1 MVQNQEQPVGKITFS
16 ILIALSLSHCL
27 NDLLQ
32 SVVSAA
38 YPLFK
43 DDLGLSFAQIGLITL
58 VYQLSASVFQPIT
71 GIIFD
76 KYPVAW
82 SLPIGMSFT
91 LIGLINLAFS
101 DNLYWI
107 LASVF
112 LIGIGSSVLHPEAS
126 RITFLA
132 SGIGTALVGLLIAIP
147 CLRLATDFL
156 SLITIAFSYVFLA
169 IVRNWMSVTKG
180 PQGIPG
186 ISCINFFGIDFKDS
200 IAIYFVLLAIT
211 VLSYIIIS
219 NITKSKFGRAM
230 QATRDDELGARSA
243 GIKPNQI
250 KILSFVIGTFF
261 AGLAGALYAAY
272 IGYIGP
278 NTFTFDTSTTIFQMC
293 ILGGLGSIPGAIVGT
308 VFFVVMPE
316 AIRTLAVYRVGVG
329 GIIMLLLM
337 LFRPQGIMGSRAFA
351 TKDGLQERLKNW
363 LIARRVTKETAQR
376 QE

>member
-1 MVQNQEQPVGKITFS
+1 MKKKITTWTSFFKS
-16 ILIALSLSHCL
+16 KQGKRLFLI
-27 NDLLQ
+27 
-32 SVVSAA
+32 V
-38 YPLFK
+38 LF
-43 DDLGLSFAQIGLITL
+43 AGLIVLPFVSNTL
-58 VYQLSASVFQPIT
+58 VKRIASTIFIYSLLSMGNMVIGGFTGMLNLGHAAFWGVGAYIT
-71 GIIFD
+71 AILMTA
-76 KYPVAW
+76 YNVP
-82 SLPIGMSFT
+82 FT
-91 LIGLINLAFS
+91 IA
-101 DNLYWI
+101 
-107 LASVF
+107 
-112 LIGIGSSVLHPEAS
+112 
-126 RITFLA
+126 FLA

-186 ISCINFFGIDFKDS
+186 ISCINFFGIDFKDP

-272 IGYIGP
+272 IGYIGRTRLP
-278 NTFTFDTSTTIFQMC
+278 LIPPRPSSRCVSSAASARSPARSSARCSLSSCRRSSGRLRSTASASAASSC
-293 ILGGLGSIPGAIVGT
+293 CCSCC
-308 VFFVVMPE
+308 
-316 AIRTLAVYRVGVG
+316 
-329 GIIMLLLM
+329 
-337 LFRPQGIMGSRAFA
+337 S
-351 TKDGLQERLKNW
+351 
-363 LIARRVTKETAQR
+363 ARRA
-376 QE
+376 

>member
-1 MVQNQEQPVGKITFS
+1 MKKKITTWTSFFKS
-16 ILIALSLSHCL
+16 KQGKRLFLI
-27 NDLLQ
+27 
-32 SVVSAA
+32 V
-38 YPLFK
+38 LF
-43 DDLGLSFAQIGLITL
+43 AGLIVLPFVSNTL
-58 VYQLSASVFQPIT
+58 VKRIASTIFIYSLLSMGNMVIGGFTGMLNLGHAAFWGVGAYIT
-71 GIIFD
+71 AILMTA
-76 KYPVAW
+76 YNVP
-82 SLPIGMSFT
+82 FT
-91 LIGLINLAFS
+91 IA
-101 DNLYWI
+101 
-107 LASVF
+107 
-112 LIGIGSSVLHPEAS
+112 
-126 RITFLA
+126 FLA
-132 SGIGTALVGLLIAIP
+132 SGIGTALVGLL
-147 CLRLATDFL
+147 
-156 SLITIAFSYVFLA
+156 IAFSYVFLA

-186 ISCINFFGIDFKDS
+186 ISCINFFGIDFKDP

-316 AIRTLAVYRVGVG
+316 VIRTLAVYRVGVG

>member
-1 MVQNQEQPVGKITFS
+1 MKKKITAWTSFFKS
-16 ILIALSLSHCL
+16 KQGKLLFLI
-27 NDLLQ
+27 
-32 SVVSAA
+32 V
-38 YPLFK
+38 LF
-43 DDLGLSFAQIGLITL
+43 AGLIVLPFVSNTL
-58 VYQLSASVFQPIT
+58 VKRIASTIFIYSLLSMGNMVIGGFTGMLNLGHAAFWGVGAYIT
-71 GIIFD
+71 AILMTA
-76 KYPVAW
+76 YNVP
-82 SLPIGMSFT
+82 FT
-91 LIGLINLAFS
+91 IA
-101 DNLYWI
+101 
-107 LASVF
+107 
-112 LIGIGSSVLHPEAS
+112 
-126 RITFLA
+126 FLA

-272 IGYIGP
+272 IGCAP
-278 NTFTFDTSTTIFQMC
+278 VMAFQ
-293 ILGGLGSIPGAIVGT
+293 
-308 VFFVVMPE
+308 
-316 AIRTLAVYRVGVG
+316 
-329 GIIMLLLM
+329 
-337 LFRPQGIMGSRAFA
+337 
-351 TKDGLQERLKNW
+351 
-363 LIARRVTKETAQR
+363 
-376 QE
+376 

>member
-1 MVQNQEQPVGKITFS
+1 MSN
-16 ILIALSLSHCL
+16 
-27 NDLLQ
+27 
-32 SVVSAA
+32 
-38 YPLFK
+38 
-43 DDLGLSFAQIGLITL
+43 TL
-58 VYQLSASVFQPIT
+58 VKRIASTIFIYSLLSMGNMVIGGFTGMLNLGHAAFWGVGAYIT
-71 GIIFD
+71 AILMTA
-76 KYPVAW
+76 YNVP
-82 SLPIGMSFT
+82 FT
-91 LIGLINLAFS
+91 IA
-101 DNLYWI
+101 
-107 LASVF
+107 
-112 LIGIGSSVLHPEAS
+112 
-126 RITFLA
+126 FLA

-186 ISCINFFGIDFKDS
+186 ISCINFFGIDFKDP

-316 AIRTLAVYRVGVG
+316 VIRTLAVYRVGVG

>member
-1 MVQNQEQPVGKITFS
+1 MKKKITAWTSFFKS
-16 ILIALSLSHCL
+16 KQGKRLFLI
-27 NDLLQ
+27 
-32 SVVSAA
+32 V
-38 YPLFK
+38 LF
-43 DDLGLSFAQIGLITL
+43 AGLIVLPFVSNTL
-58 VYQLSASVFQPIT
+58 VKRIASTIFIYSLLSMGNMVIGGFTGMLNLGHAAFWGVGAYIT
-71 GIIFD
+71 AILMTA
-76 KYPVAW
+76 YNVP
-82 SLPIGMSFT
+82 FT
-91 LIGLINLAFS
+91 IA
-101 DNLYWI
+101 
-107 LASVF
+107 
-112 LIGIGSSVLHPEAS
+112 
-126 RITFLA
+126 FLA

-186 ISCINFFGIDFKDS
+186 ISCINFFGIDFKDP

-316 AIRTLAVYRVGVG
+316 VIRTLAVYRVGVG

>member
-1 MVQNQEQPVGKITFS
+1 MKKKITTWTSFFKS
-16 ILIALSLSHCL
+16 KQGKRLFL
-27 NDLLQ
+27 
-32 SVVSAA
+32 VV
-38 YPLFK
+38 LF
-43 DDLGLSFAQIGLITL
+43 AGLIVLPFVSNTL
-58 VYQLSASVFQPIT
+58 VKRIASTIFIYSLLSMGNMVIGGFTGMLNLGHAAFWGVGAYIT
-71 GIIFD
+71 AILMTA
-76 KYPVAW
+76 YNVP
-82 SLPIGMSFT
+82 FT
-91 LIGLINLAFS
+91 IA
-101 DNLYWI
+101 
-107 LASVF
+107 
-112 LIGIGSSVLHPEAS
+112 
-126 RITFLA
+126 FLA

-186 ISCINFFGIDFKDS
+186 ISCINFFGIDFKDP

-278 NTFTFDTSTTIFQMC
+278 NTFTFDTSTTIFQ
-293 ILGGLGSIPGAIVGT
+293 IDRKS
-308 VFFVVMPE
+308 VV
-316 AIRTLAVYRVGVG
+316 
-329 GIIMLLLM
+329 
-337 LFRPQGIMGSRAFA
+337 
-351 TKDGLQERLKNW
+351 
-363 LIARRVTKETAQR
+363 
-376 QE
+376 